1 VQSPNSGSNSSLK
14 LADDVLLYAPSDAS
28 VQSAQQL
35 AAQLHTSFDAIVLP
49 GGGFIAPGQAK
60 HILVA
65 YDASFILGTTVE
77 HVVNIADV
85 DLVNT
90 SGSNQNSTAHLNVY
104 ASDMV
109 NLTRHLCAIS
119 SIRDLSAE
127 LVVPFA
133 TRKHSAAY
141 RRYSSARV
149 ICLAR

>member
-1 VQSPNSGSNSSLK
+1 MATDKGDLVFLSGLVVAGAAQLSAIWVNSGSNSSLK

-35 AAQLHTSFDAIVLP
+35 AAQLHTSSDAIVLP
-49 GGGFIAPGQAK
+49 GGGFIAPGQDK

-109 NLTRHLCAIS
+109 NLTGVSLTS
-119 SIRDLSAE
+119 LTSANIH
-127 LVVPFA
+127 F
-133 TRKHSAAY
+133 
-141 RRYSSARV
+141 
-149 ICLAR
+149 I